1 MYVKLQVQLK
11 DFLNSCNMYVL
22 YTELIQMDDCW
33 EDMLCVI
40 IFYSVT
46 IAWQY
51 NILYNTV

>member
-1 MYVKLQVQLK
+1 MFCIQ
-11 DFLNSCNMYVL
+11 N
-22 YTELIQMDDCW
+22 IQMDDCW

-51 NILYNTV
+51 NIYIMLYDHIEIAQAVEL

>member
-1 MYVKLQVQLK
+1 MFCIQ
-11 DFLNSCNMYVL
+11 N
-22 YTELIQMDDCW
+22 IQMDDCW

-51 NILYNTV
+51 NILYQVMLYHHIEIAQAVEL